1 MKDSFVLQTKYRKQI
16 SRLGMEQRGV
26 LFTAILCYEAGE
38 NLPAMDAATEM
49 AFDFVR
55 EDLDENRRKYEEQCR
70 KNAEN
75 GLKGGRP
82 KKANE
87 TEKTDRFSENRPQPK
102 KADNDNDNDSDSD
115 NDSDNDSD
123 VNIERAKSSRK
134 EKVKKE
140 IGPYISPSGPV
151 RGTTSLDDL
160 NEVYLTYLQSR
171 KENKKP
177 LKSETSI
184 RANADKLIRMATAN
198 GALDT
203 DKAAA
208 ILRQSIENGWQGL
221 FELKEPME
229 AARSGTSSGY
239 SGYSF
244 DELEARLGGWA

>member
-16 SRLGMEQRGV
+16 ARLGMEQRGV

-38 NLPAMDAATEM
+38 DLPVMDAATEM

-82 KKANE
+82 KKADE
-87 TEKTDRFSENRPQPK
+87 TEKTDRFTENRPQPK
-102 KADNDNDNDSDSD
+102 KADNDNDSDGDGDSEVIIKS
-115 NDSDNDSD
+115 
-123 VNIERAKSSRK
+123 AKSTQK
-134 EKVKKE
+134 EKEKKE
-140 IGPYISPSGPV
+140 KEPYISPSGPV
-151 RGTTSLDDL
+151 RGLTSLADL

-184 RANADKLIRMATAN
+184 RANAEKLIRMATAN

-221 FELKEPME
+221 FELNEPME

-244 DELEARLGGWA
+244 DELEARLGGLA

>member
-1 MKDSFVLQTKYRKQI
+1 MSKNNFLLSDEWESMFSALPDEKAGQLIKAAFKYHAGEEASIDDPVLDAVFCMVKAKIDENEKKYAEICQKRAEAAKAKDSKSEQMQANATK
-16 SRLGMEQRGV
+16 GEQV
-26 LFTAILCYEAGE
+26 T
-38 NLPAMDAATEM
+38 PD
-49 AFDFVR
+49 
-55 EDLDENRRKYEEQCR
+55 
-70 KNAEN
+70 
-75 GLKGGRP
+75 
-82 KKANE
+82 NE
-87 TEKTDRFSENRPQPK
+87 Y
-102 KADNDNDNDSDSD
+102 DNDSDID
-115 NDSDNDSD
+115 NVIDIA
-123 VNIERAKSSRK
+123 IESTKRTQK

-140 IGPYISPSGPV
+140 SEPYINPSGPV
-151 RGTTSLDDL
+151 RGITSLADL
-160 NEVYLTYLQSR
+160 NDVYMSYLQSR

-184 RANADKLIRMATAN
+184 RANAEKLIRMATAN

-229 AARSGTSSGY
+229 EARSGTSSGY

>member
-1 MKDSFVLQTKYRKQI
+1 MAKNNFLLSDEWESMFSALPDEKAGQLIKAAFKYHAGEEASIDDPILDAVFCMVKAKIDENDKKYAEICQKRAEAAKAKDSKSEQMQANATK
-16 SRLGMEQRGV
+16 GEQ
-26 LFTAILCYEAGE
+26 
-38 NLPAMDAATEM
+38 ATP
-49 AFDFVR
+49 D
-55 EDLDENRRKYEEQCR
+55 
-70 KNAEN
+70 
-75 GLKGGRP
+75 
-82 KKANE
+82 
-87 TEKTDRFSENRPQPK
+87 SEC
-102 KADNDNDNDSDSD
+102 DS
-115 NDSDNDSD
+115 DSDNDSD

-151 RGTTSLDDL
+151 RGTTSLADL

-229 AARSGTSSGY
+229 TARSGTASGY